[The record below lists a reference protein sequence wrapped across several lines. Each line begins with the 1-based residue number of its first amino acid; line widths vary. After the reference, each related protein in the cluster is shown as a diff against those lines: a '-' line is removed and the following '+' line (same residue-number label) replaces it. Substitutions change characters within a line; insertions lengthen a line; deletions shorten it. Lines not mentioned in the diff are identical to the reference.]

1 MDNETFEAM
10 TRVIQKL
17 WSGHNM
23 VKRLGLKKTEA
34 KLAELLL
41 GGSNALLEA
50 EDLTDMISEL
60 YVKHNALRYRFIQP
74 SEVPEMLEIQKEV
87 FSQIEKILAEKE
99 V

>member
-1 MDNETFEAM
+1 M
-10 TRVIQKL
+10 
-17 WSGHNM
+17 
-23 VKRLGLKKTEA
+23 
-34 KLAELLL
+34 AELLL